1 MRGRR
6 RRLQRRLGHLRQ
18 NTAEKPRTTFSVCTG
33 QVDVGVLKGKTV
45 RLSLRDELLKYQ
57 MIEDGL
63 RIVGDLNTEKVIE
76 KDDNATVYVLNPNAE
91 DSKQIRFVASTSG
104 GKPELLLIVHN
115 DQGPGTVDQ
124 GRPSL
129 SQ

>member
-1 MRGRR
+1 M
-6 RRLQRRLGHLRQ
+6 
-18 NTAEKPRTTFSVCTG
+18 
-33 QVDVGVLKGKTV
+33 LKGKTV
-45 RLSLRDELLKYQ
+45 RLSLRDKLLKYQ

-63 RIVGDLNTEKVIE
+63 RIVGDLNTEKGIE
-76 KDDNATVYVLNPNAE
+76 KDDNATVYVLNSNAE

-124 GRPSL
+124 VRLSL